1 MNKTRTFPKVN
12 VSEKLGLFYY
22 TKHHLN
28 HGEEI
33 GVKKLKTVENS
44 FVYGFLRREI
54 PVING
59 CLVLHIFLSANLHGI
74 SRYSGVA

>member
-1 MNKTRTFPKVN
+1 MAYSLLKTVEII
-12 VSEKLGLFYY
+12 SEICYNQNMIKRAILLIGIILYI
-22 TKHHLN
+22 KHHLN

-33 GVKKLKTVENS
+33 GVKKLKTVKNR

-59 CLVLHIFLSANLHGI
+59 CLVLGN
-74 SRYSGVA
+74 Y